1 MGLLHRSMTGAV
13 LILAVFLLRAL
24 ALRRLPKVTFWVLW
38 MVAAVRLLF
47 PFSIPSRLSLYN
59 LFPFSAPSRLSLYKL
74 VAKAVQDGTLEHDI
88 AGSVQLDGMAWWA
101 VQKGDFLRSTALKTV
116 YFAGCALLG
125 AYFLASYF
133 SWWKKFRV
141 ALPTQH
147 TGVGQWAGKQKRA
160 GLFVRVLDQIKSP
173 LTYGI
178 FRPVILL
185 PKAMDWEDGET
196 LTYILDHEYAHIRH
210 GDALAK
216 VIFAVALCMHWF
228 NPAVW
233 VMYFLA
239 NRDMELYCD
248 ETVVRMGGQG
258 AREKYALALLR
269 MEEWKKQPFS
279 MYSHF
284 SGNALKE
291 RIVAIMKIR
300 KKSVLG
306 VVFAV
311 GLVAGTTMLFATS
324 AFAGDAKKEEGS
336 KGGSGTVMISATP
349 TPAPG
354 EEVPPERIG
363 GETPENDTGSFDQKW
378 DEAWDKMVNGE
389 ASMVFVD
396 ENGNPDE
403 SGEHQYVKIVD
414 QDGNVLLFARYTSMG
429 DGIAEIGE
437 VPADHNA
444 EEDHFVDKPDG
455 AGKSD
460 ENHPKT
466 QEKETVTEN
475 GQ

>member
-1 MGLLHRSMTGAV
+1 MGLLHRSMAGAV

-24 ALRRLPKVTFWVLW
+24 ALRRLPKATFWVLW

-59 LFPFSAPSRLSLYKL
+59 LFPFSAPSWLSLYKF
-74 VAKAVQDGTLEHDI
+74 VTKTAQEGTLEHDI

-101 VQKGDFLRSTALKTV
+101 VQKGDFLQSTALKTV
-116 YFAGCALLG
+116 YFAGCALFG
-125 AYFLASYF
+125 AYFLVSYF

-147 TGVGQWAGKQKRA
+147 TGVEQWAGKQKRA
-160 GLFVRVLDQIKSP
+160 GLSVRVLDQIKSP

-216 VIFAVALCMHWF
+216 VTFAVVLCMHWF

-248 ETVVRMGGQG
+248 ETVVHMGGQG

-279 MYSHF
+279 IYSHF

-336 KGGSGTVMISATP
+336 KGGSVTVMISATP

-354 EEVPPERIG
+354 EEVPPERIERG
-363 GETPENDTGSFDQKW
+363 TPENDTDSFGQTADELE
-378 DEAWDKMVNGE
+378 EAWDKVLNGE
-389 ASMVFVD
+389 TSMVFVD

-403 SGEHQYVKIVD
+403 SGEHQYVQIVD
-414 QDGNVLLFARYTSMG
+414 QDGNVLLFGRYSDMRDEAT
-429 DGIAEIGE
+429 EIGE
-437 VPADHNA
+437 IPVWVGTDHNA
-444 EEDHFVDKPDG
+444 KEDIFVDKPDN
-455 AGKSD
+455 AGRND
-460 ENHPKT
+460 GDHPKT
-466 QEKETVTEN
+466 QE
-475 GQ
+475 